1 MIPSFMP
8 PIWLDEHSHRVPT
21 RKCARP
27 GCGREYP
34 VRRYRYDT
42 LRLIGWPL
50 YRVARFTS
58 WCGHGQELIPCRM
71 KGSGCSSYRSSEQL
85 DRGRAVTWALAA
97 RSDAPVLCVDL

>member
-1 MIPSFMP
+1 MP
-8 PIWLDEHSHRVPT
+8 PIWLDEFAHRVPT

-34 VRRYRYDT
+34 IRRYRYDT

-58 WCGHGQELIPCRM
+58 SCGHGQELIPVPDGGEWVRCI
-71 KGSGCSSYRSSEQL
+71 
-85 DRGRAVTWALAA
+85 
-97 RSDAPVLCVDL
+97 PVVGTAK

>member
-1 MIPSFMP
+1 MISP
-8 PIWLDEHSHRVPT
+8 PCRGAGSTNSATASRL

-27 GCGREYP
+27 GCGRECP

-58 WCGHGQELIPCRM
+58 WCGHGQEFIPVPEEGEWVRLIRIVGEA
-71 KGSGCSSYRSSEQL
+71 K
-85 DRGRAVTWALAA
+85 
-97 RSDAPVLCVDL
+97 

>member
-1 MIPSFMP
+1 MP
-8 PIWLDEHSHRVPT
+8 PIWLDEYGHRVPT

-50 YRVARFTS
+50 LGVGITSVAVGTIV
-58 WCGHGQELIPCRM
+58 LAV
-71 KGSGCSSYRSSEQL
+71 
-85 DRGRAVTWALAA
+85 RGA
-97 RSDAPVLCVDL
+97 RRH